1 VKLGTRS
8 LLCGAHQ
15 FVLHPLFLLIAW
27 TQLYG
32 VPCDPRL
39 WLAFLV
45 HDLGYFGLPNMD
57 GPEGKLHVEFGARL
71 MSIFGKE
78 WGDFTRYH
86 SRSYAAL
93 NGAQPSRLCAAD
105 KLATCLVPAGLY
117 LFMVNLSGEIEE
129 YMADTPAA
137 DQRDW
142 FAKICAGSQRWIAQQ
157 PHTYA

>member
-1 VKLGTRS
+1 MNLGTRS

-15 FVLHPLFLLIAW
+15 FVLHPLFLVIAW
-27 TQLYG
+27 TMLYG
-32 VPCDPRL
+32 LPCDPRL
-39 WLAFLV
+39 WIAFFV

-57 GPEGKLHVEFGARL
+57 GPEGKRHVERGARI

-78 WGDFTRYH
+78 WADFTRFH

-105 KLATCLVPAGLY
+105 KLATCLVPAWLY
-117 LFMVNLSGEIEE
+117 LLTVNLSGEITE
-129 YMADTPAA
+129 YMSDTPSL

-142 FAKICAGSQRWIAQQ
+142 FAMICTNSRRWISQQ
-157 PHTYA
+157 A